1 MSVRLV
7 SPALRPAIVVA
18 AFLVAASCSDLPT
31 ETPEASPPL
40 LSSVEAWSAMANPS
54 GPNPASNGQL
64 FFSSPF
70 VGFGVVQFPEACFL
84 FEPGGD
90 AEPDSWLR
98 ATLDDI
104 VTMEHLVV
112 QDGVLL
118 VGSFFTGLE
127 FGEGNGVLNAH
138 FRRDGTFWGATISI
152 VGKLEDRRSV
162 NCKLNIGP
170 DGEVVRSS
178 ISVK

>member
-1 MSVRLV
+1 MSERSV
-7 SPALRPAIVVA
+7 SRALRPAVVVA
-18 AFLVAASCSDLPT
+18 ALLVATACSDLPT
-31 ETPEASPPL
+31 ETPEASQPL
-40 LSSVEAWSAMANPS
+40 LTSVEAWSAMANAP

-64 FFSSPF
+64 FFPIS
-70 VGFGVVQFPEACFL
+70 VAGFGVVQFPEACFL

-90 AEPDSWLR
+90 AEPDSWVR
-98 ATLDDI
+98 ATLENI
-104 VTMEHLVV
+104 VTMEHMVV

-127 FGEGNGVLNAH
+127 FGEGNGVLNVH
-138 FRRDGTFWGATISI
+138 FRRDGTFRGLTISI

-162 NCKLNIGP
+162 NCKLNVGP